1 MKTLDDYISMP
12 HPIEIREDEDE
23 GGFVISCPDLPG
35 CLTFGE
41 TLEEAMRNADDAKKA
56 WLLAAMEDGLEIPS
70 A

>member
-1 MKTLDDYISMP
+1 MKTLEDYMAMP
-12 HPIEIREDEDE
+12 YRMEIVEDTKE

>member
-1 MKTLDDYISMP
+1 MKALDDYMAMP

-23 GGFVISCPDLPG
+23 GGFVISYPNLPG
-35 CLTFGE
+35 CLTISE

-56 WLLAAMEDGLEIPS
+56 WLLAAMEDGLAIPV